1 MSIKECWLVTAD
13 LFSSH
18 FNPPGKRINCL
29 RRLCPAKTAPMTLR
43 RGHRSDGPGICQDP
57 GTYPGPFP
65 DLLGITEV
73 IRQVLREDVAQVIAP
88 QFYTGSHP

>member
-43 RGHRSDGPGICQDP
+43 RGHRSMSWNMSGSRNISGPISWSARN
-57 GTYPGPFP
+57 Y
-65 DLLGITEV
+65 
-73 IRQVLREDVAQVIAP
+73 RSHSA
-88 QFYTGSHP
+88 GS